1 MNKKCV
7 ITIARGFGSGGRT
20 IGKALADELGIN
32 YYDKELL
39 KLVSQSTG
47 INEQMFSQVDE
58 KLKGTVIWKVAQ
70 NVYRGENLGKQ
81 NEEYAMNISMFNY
94 TARVLTEIAK
104 RESCVVIGRCAD
116 YILRGNEN
124 VIRIFV
130 HASEDTCVR
139 NVSEKSSMT
148 DSEIRQFIEKT
159 DRNRAEYYKYFT
171 GGDWKDATNYDLCID
186 TDKMTVRQSIDV
198 IKAYMKVRYMI

>member
-81 NEEYAMNISMFNY
+81 NEDYAMNISMFNY

>member
-81 NEEYAMNISMFNY
+81 NEDYSMNISMFNY

>member
-81 NEEYAMNISMFNY
+81 NEDYAMNISMFNY

-130 HASEDTCVR
+130 HASQDTCVR

>member
-81 NEEYAMNISMFNY
+81 NEDYAMNISMFNY
-94 TARVLTEIAK
+94 TARVLTEIAE